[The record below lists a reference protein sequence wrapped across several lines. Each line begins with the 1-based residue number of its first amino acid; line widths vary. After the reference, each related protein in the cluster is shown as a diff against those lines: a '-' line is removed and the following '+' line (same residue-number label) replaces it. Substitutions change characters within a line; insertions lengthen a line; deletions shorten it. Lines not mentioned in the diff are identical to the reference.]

1 MLGVLW
7 SLAVAVAVMVAGDGV
22 SAQGARAHLQHVS
35 VADVN
40 GTGTRHV
47 CFSRQ
52 EANLY
57 VLVAEA
63 IDREEVAVGS
73 ILDVDGLEEAVGSIL
88 DVDGLEEAVGRIR
101 DGGVVN
107 EDGTI
112 TYEGQP
118 PIWYDRYYPYYV
130 TPFGYSSW
138 GRGYYPYLL
147 GGYATP
153 FVAVPGGVDDSLGQA
168 VRGQGYTRVSPRATT
183 GTTTPTVPSG
193 VSSGG
198 TVTRRG

>member
-73 ILDVDGLEEAVGSIL
+73 ILDVDGLEEAVG
-88 DVDGLEEAVGRIR
+88 RIR
-101 DGGVVN
+101 DGRVVN

-118 PIWYDRYYPYYV
+118 PSQEELLATLTRAVFVEAHDSIGWGWISVNVSGAGCHEVSASNARV
-130 TPFGYSSW
+130 RLYS
-138 GRGYYPYLL
+138 L
-147 GGYATP
+147 T
-153 FVAVPGGVDDSLGQA
+153 VAPQ
-168 VRGQGYTRVSPRATT
+168 
-183 GTTTPTVPSG
+183 
-193 VSSGG
+193 
-198 TVTRRG
+198 